1 MAPSTRFELTTF
13 RLGGGRS
20 ILLSYEGLCCRRTEC
35 LAGIKDWGSRR
46 GMLSGSLI
54 MGRWLHM
61 GGGVAILAYMRMR
74 VKEMAANFVGRN
86 FCPAGLQGPA
96 GHRIWFGTR

>member
-1 MAPSTRFELTTF
+1 
-13 RLGGGRS
+13 
-20 ILLSYEGLCCRRTEC
+20 
-35 LAGIKDWGSRR
+35 
-46 GMLSGSLI
+46 